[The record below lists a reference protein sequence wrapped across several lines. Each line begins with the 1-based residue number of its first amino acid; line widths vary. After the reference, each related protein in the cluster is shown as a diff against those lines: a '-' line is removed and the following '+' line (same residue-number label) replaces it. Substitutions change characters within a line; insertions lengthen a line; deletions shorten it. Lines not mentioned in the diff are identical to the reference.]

1 MSDQDSSKASV
12 SPGPSASN
20 EPVDNRGSQQQPTGE
35 DLSSPFEQE
44 DKVLPGADL
53 SGEDETSPPQPLQH
67 RPLPAPLPSDSSTAI
82 AITDPMARYM
92 REVGRHP
99 LLSREEEHEMAI
111 RYVEHG
117 DLEAAYKL
125 VASNLRLVV
134 KIANEYRRAAFNLLD
149 LIQEGNVGLM
159 LAVKKF
165 DPYKGVKLST
175 YAAWWIRAYIIRF
188 VMDNWRLVKLGT
200 TQTQRKL
207 FFNLRKEKRKLEA
220 MGFNPEPRLLA
231 SRLEVPEQEIVD
243 MEQRL
248 SGADASLQAPVG
260 SEDGNQTLG
269 DRLKLEGEGTD
280 EVLADIELRSIF
292 REKLE
297 RFGAAI
303 EDERDKAI
311 FEERLL
317 AESPLTLQEIGKRF
331 GVSRE
336 RARQIE
342 KKLIDKLKAF
352 MEKEIPDFGELVV
365 QERD

>member
-1 MSDQDSSKASV
+1 MSDREPRKASF
-12 SPGPSASN
+12 SPSNQSDESPRGRSERSDKAPAEPIDLATGDGEAADPRIPSMD
-20 EPVDNRGSQQQPTGE
+20 PE
-35 DLSSPFEQE
+35 DTVEA
-44 DKVLPGADL
+44 LPP
-53 SGEDETSPPQPLQH
+53 DE
-67 RPLPAPLPSDSSTAI
+67 RPLPAPADAGGPLAPSDTL
-82 AITDPMARYM
+82 TRYLW
-92 REVGRHP
+92 EIGKNPV
-99 LLSREEEHEMAI
+99 LSREEEHEMAV

-117 DLEAAYKL
+117 DIDAAYKL

-175 YAAWWIRAYIIRF
+175 YAAWWIRAYIIRY

-207 FFNLRKEKRKLEA
+207 FFNLRKEKRKLES
-220 MGFNPEPRLLA
+220 MGFKPESKLLA
-231 SRLEVPEQEIVD
+231 ENLDVQEQDIVD

-248 SGADASLQAPVG
+248 AGADSSLQAPVG
-260 SEDGNQTLG
+260 SEEGSQTLG
-269 DRLKLEGEGTD
+269 DRLKLEGDGTD

-297 RFGAAI
+297 RFGETI
-303 EDERDKAI
+303 DDERDRAI
-311 FEERLL
+311 FRERLL
-317 AESPLTLQEIGKRF
+317 AEDPLTLQEIGSRF

-342 KKLIDKLKAF
+342 KKLIGRLKEH
-352 MEKEIPDFGELVV
+352 MEREIPDFGELVV
-365 QERD
+365 QDRD